1 MQVGAAGG
9 VGPPH
14 HRMTKYQCRSCT
26 KGMMPVN
33 SSHRCA
39 KMVRV
44 SMVLGTSWPML
55 RFRDAGTSMKKL
67 ENRGTIL
74 A

>member
-1 MQVGAAGG
+1 MQVGAARG

-14 HRMTKYQCRSCT
+14 RCMTKYQCRSYT

-33 SSHRCA
+33 TSHRCA

-44 SMVLGTSWPML
+44 SAVLGTSWLML
-55 RFRDAGTSMKKL
+55 RFYDTGTSMKKS
-67 ENRGTIL
+67 EKRGAIL